1 MKVIA
6 RYAFPQSSAAR
17 QRGAA
22 LFIALIV
29 LVAMTLAAVALIRS
43 VDTSTVIA
51 GNLAF
56 KQSSTSS
63 ADVALNNASD
73 WIFASTA
80 SALQSDSPANGYYAT
95 STGLDLMADATWTA
109 GVSALASGTGITSGV
124 DTSGNEI
131 RYVVQRMC
139 QGTGAATTGNCLFGA
154 ASTQSSSQA
163 VKDATQAGGVTT
175 LTASPLYRITARVS
189 GPRNTVSFVQGF
201 LY

>member
-1 MKVIA
+1 MKIII
-6 RYAFPQSSAAR
+6 RTNYPQSPASR
-17 QRGAA
+17 QSGVS

-29 LVAMTLAAVALIRS
+29 LVAMTLAAISLIRS

-56 KQSSTSS
+56 KQSTTSS
-63 ADVALNNASD
+63 ADIALNNASD
-73 WIFASTA
+73 WIFASTSTA
-80 SALQSDSPANGYYAT
+80 LESNSAANGYYAT
-95 STGLDLMADATWTA
+95 STGLDLMADATWAA

-124 DTSGNEI
+124 DSGGNEI
-131 RYVVQRMC
+131 RFVVQRMC
-139 QGTGAATTGNCLFGA
+139 SSTGVATTGNCLFGA

-163 VKDATQAGGVTT
+163 VKDATQAGGTTT

-189 GPRNTVSFVQGF
+189 GPRNTVSYVQGF